1 MLALH
6 CEHCVLTVVCH
17 CAQARVDRARF
28 MIESDSDTSPSLTRR
43 TFGGMYQYFSEADSI
58 EVLRAATSDLVKIF
72 RLTV

>member
-1 MLALH
+1 
-6 CEHCVLTVVCH
+6 
-17 CAQARVDRARF
+17 